1 MMKSNKSNNGSPAAV
16 ERYPMRY
23 DYQGAGI
30 QKKMQYKRSG
40 QRQVMCKE
48 SEGKLSM

>member
-1 MMKSNKSNNGSPAAV
+1 MMKSNKSNIGFSAAM

-30 QKKMQYKRSG
+30 
-40 QRQVMCKE
+40 
-48 SEGKLSM
+48 